1 MKESRR
7 GETAS
12 RWRHEWTVN
21 LLELTCRMGREER
34 KKSSGREENGQG
46 ATEVEGA
53 DKGELDAGERNKI
66 AE

>member
-1 MKESRR
+1 MKEWR

-34 KKSSGREENGQG
+34 KKSNGREENRQG
-46 ATEVEGA
+46 ATRG
-53 DKGELDAGERNKI
+53 GGGG
-66 AE
+66 

>member
-1 MKESRR
+1 
-7 GETAS
+7 
-12 RWRHEWTVN
+12 
-21 LLELTCRMGREER
+21 MGREER